1 MFQRV
6 LSWLF
11 AFALALFLT
20 ACAAPGQQPGE
31 MEIRS
36 GVIEQINFVQLP
48 SNHHAGVGAVV
59 GEATLERPSAPAW
72 SSSGGR
78 RGVHSEAMGYL
89 LAEMQH
95 VARSHPGAT
104 W

>member
-1 MFQRV
+1 MAPYV
-6 LSWLF
+6 GELF
-11 AFALALFLT
+11 T
-20 ACAAPGQQPGE
+20 DDEISIAAAD
-31 MEIRS
+31 S
-36 GVIEQINFVQLP
+36 GLGTLP
-48 SNHHAGVGAVV
+48 SALLAPVRARIGAVL
-59 GEATLERPSAPAW
+59 GEATLEPPAAPTW

-89 LAEMQH
+89 LAELQH

>member
-1 MFQRV
+1 MPESPSAQ
-6 LSWLF
+6 
-11 AFALALFLT
+11 
-20 ACAAPGQQPGE
+20 
-31 MEIRS
+31 IRS
-36 GVIEQINFVQLP
+36 GAADPGEGIISSVLLAPVRARI
-48 SNHHAGVGAVV
+48 GAVL
-59 GEATLERPSAPAW
+59 GEATLEPPAAPTW

-89 LAEMQH
+89 LAELQH